1 MSRSFKITWMKT
13 ATYAV
18 MHLLVAIAV
27 AYALTGSWG
36 IALAIGLIEPAV
48 QTVAF
53 AIHERIWA
61 RALTNDAALR
71 SRQGAPDRG
80 RERLIEAGRVHP

>member
-36 IALAIGLIEPAV
+36 VALAIGLIEPAV

-61 RALTNDAALR
+61 RALTNDAGAALK
-71 SRQGAPDRG
+71 
-80 RERLIEAGRVHP
+80 AGSI